1 MKIVSLENF
10 LKMHG
15 IEIVAGN
22 VNKPVEKRDSYC
34 IHPTVN
40 IEALLSSL
48 QGSEV
53 NPIKMVLVGEVEADD
68 DVVKQLEY
76 DAIKCIVIGE
86 YSLAIRILR
95 DLL

>member
-1 MKIVSLENF
+1 MLLEEF
-10 LKMHG
+10 LKAYG

-22 VNKPVEKRDSYC
+22 VNKPVEKCDSSC
-34 IHPTVN
+34 IHPAVN

-48 QGSEV
+48 QDSEV

-68 DVVKQLEY
+68 DMVKQLEY
-76 DAIKCIVIGE
+76 DAIKCIVVGE
-86 YSLAIRILR
+86 YNLAIRILR